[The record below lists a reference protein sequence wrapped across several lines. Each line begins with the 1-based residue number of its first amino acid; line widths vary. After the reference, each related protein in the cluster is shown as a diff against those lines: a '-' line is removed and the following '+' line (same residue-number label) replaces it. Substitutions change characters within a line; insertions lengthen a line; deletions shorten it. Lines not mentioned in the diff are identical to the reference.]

1 MDQDVDIKIE
11 GPGPMEG
18 PLPGRVSGGDDWWHC
33 FGGFRTVTKISESW
47 QFRVIAD
54 MGDKDSSNKS
64 GHVSATVDCRFR
76 DWGSF
81 FAGYLYL
88 DTDYDNKKSGA
99 NGYAANNDQKG
110 PLLGVNFYF

>member
-1 MDQDVDIKIE
+1 
-11 GPGPMEG
+11 MEG